1 MDKNKLY
8 EVLKKKLAAAQSEK
22 ELYSSILRE
31 ASLEFDQECRRAVS
45 TLPEGQRSHIEN
57 RFTKQEEASK
67 DKKQKDPKEP
77 SKETKSIY
85 RKIASRTHPDK
96 QEVESEETTKKFT
109 DAKAAIEEGDYSK
122 LYDIAD
128 DLGIDTGD
136 PTPEQLD
143 SIKQLIQEEQ
153 NKIKNIENS
162 LIWNWYHAT
171 SPDLKEGLMK
181 RFLQAVLYG
190 QV

>member
-1 MDKNKLY
+1 MDQNKLY

-22 ELYSSILRE
+22 ELYSSTLKE
-31 ASLEFDQECRRAVS
+31 ASLQFDKECKKVVA
-45 TLPEGQRSHIEN
+45 TLPEDQKSYIQN
-57 RFTKQEEASK
+57 RFTEQEQVPKE
-67 DKKQKDPKEP
+67 KKQKDPKTP
-77 SKETKSIY
+77 SQETKSIY
-85 RKIASRTHPDK
+85 RKIASHTHPDK
-96 QEVESEETTKKFT
+96 QDTESEETTKKFT

-128 DLGIDTGD
+128 DLGIDTGA

-143 SIKQLIQEEQ
+143 SLKELIQEEQ
-153 NKIKNIENS
+153 NKIQSIENS

-171 SPDLKEGLMK
+171 SPGLKQSLMT

>member
-1 MDKNKLY
+1 MDQNKLY

-22 ELYSSILRE
+22 ELYSSILKE
-31 ASLEFDQECRRAVS
+31 ASLEFDQECRRVVAK
-45 TLPEGQRSHIEN
+45 LPEDQKKHIES
-57 RFTKQEEASK
+57 RFTKQEQTSK
-67 DKKQKDPKEP
+67 EKKQKDPKAP
-77 SKETKSIY
+77 SQETKSIY

-153 NKIKNIENS
+153 DKIKSIENS

-171 SPDLKEGLMK
+171 SSDLKEGLMK